1 MSLLKLKYESTVWQ
15 MGEHRTWQQRLDI
28 LLGFCISLG
37 SAHCR
42 PGVHTKHL
50 KIAMFIKILQQPT
63 DLQEPGI
70 DEAEE
75 RFSPLRF
82 HPFRRRFGFKMST

>member
-1 MSLLKLKYESTVWQ
+1 

-42 PGVHTKHL
+42 PGVKTKHL
-50 KIAMFIKILQQPT
+50 KITILEQPT

-70 DEAEE
+70 NEAEE